1 MSTRDLL
8 RANDARFH
16 ALAGEFSADEWSQPS
31 LCDGWTNHD
40 VLAHLVVG
48 CSAGAAAVTAEML
61 RHGGSFDRANAALA
75 RSLAATRSPA
85 ELLDDFTRLTE
96 RPRGLGRYFPRR
108 LLLGDHITHELDMLF
123 ALGREPAIPADGL
136 VAVLNTQ
143 VSVPNPFVPAFRN
156 SRGLRLSAT
165 DADWTH
171 GVAGPT
177 VRGRAAELVSVL
189 GNRPAMLARLEG
201 DGVEVLASRVSS
213 MDLHLWEVD
222 DD

>member
-1 MSTRDLL
+1 VSTRDLL
-8 RANDARFH
+8 RANDARFR
-16 ALAGEFSADEWSQPS
+16 ALAGEFGADEWSAPS

-48 CSAGAAAVTAEML
+48 CRAGAAAVTAEML
-61 RHGGSFDRANAALA
+61 RHGGSFNRANAAMA
-75 RSLAATRSPA
+75 CSLAATRSPV
-85 ELLDDFTRLTE
+85 ELLDDFARLTV
-96 RPRGLGRYFPRR
+96 RPRGLGRYFPPR
-108 LLLGDHITHELDMLF
+108 LLLGDHITHELDMVF

-165 DADWTH
+165 DTDWTY

-189 GNRPAMLARLEG
+189 GNRPGMLARLEG
-201 DGVEVLASRVSS
+201 DGLDVLASRVSS
-213 MDLHLWEVD
+213 MDLHL
-222 DD
+222 